1 MGRRFLLRF
10 LVAAGGAALLL
21 RPLLAAA
28 GWNTAAFSATTE
40 KDALAALF
48 PGEAIGTSD
57 AIRIETHDVVENGAF
72 VPVKI
77 EAALP
82 GVDLISIVVEK
93 NPNPLIAQFELGP
106 RCRGFIATRIK
117 VGEPSD
123 LVAVVRS
130 QGRLFSK
137 RRFVEVVEGGCN

>member
-1 MGRRFLLRF
+1 VLRRTLLR
-10 LVAAGGAALLL
+10 LLPAAGCAALLL

-28 GWNTAAFSATTE
+28 GWNAEAFSATTG

-48 PGEAIGTSD
+48 PDQAIEPSD
-57 AIRIETHDVVENGAF
+57 AIRIETHEVVENGAF
-72 VPVKI
+72 VPLQI
-77 EAALP
+77 ESTLP
-82 GVDLISIVVEK
+82 EVDLISIVVEK

-106 RCRGFIATRIK
+106 RCRAFIATRIK

-123 LVAVVRS
+123 IAAVVRS
-130 QGRLFSK
+130 RGRLFSA